1 MSEKAPLTAN
11 EIIEGFNIAKST
23 FYTKVKELG
32 IEGELPPGR
41 QRGNRYAFKDVEKIL
56 ESLGKSQSKPL
67 TRKSQKHT
75 IFRRARPE
83 DAQQMHELGERIMR
97 ESGEHSV
104 PAKMLLQ
111 FLSLPGSEIG
121 HVLLRNEHIIGYFTL
136 VPLTHQS
143 LMNVMRRDEQSLFN
157 QLRTRSLQLEDL
169 AQFEPGKPVDLFV
182 WEVISD
188 PKQKTIGQYLIGY
201 MLNLL
206 HTLGKRGVDIKGVYA
221 VATTPEGI
229 NICRRMGMQIMDLPE
244 LIQPDWV
251 PFEWKI
257 QEKKTWLTRNYI
269 QALKSYKKRQ
279 QRMIGEADSPASAS
293 DDF

>member
-1 MSEKAPLTAN
+1 MSERAPMTAN

-23 FYTKVKELG
+23 FYTKVQELG
-32 IEGELPPGR
+32 IQGVLPEGR
-41 QRGNRYAFKDVEKIL
+41 QRGTRYAYKDVEKIL
-56 ESLGKSQSKPL
+56 ESLGRSQTKPL
-67 TRKSQKHT
+67 ARKSKKHI

-83 DAQQMHELGERIMR
+83 DAQQMHELGERIMS

-104 PAKMLLQ
+104 PLKMLLQ

-121 HVLLRNEHIIGYFTL
+121 YVLTRDGHIIGYLTL
-136 VPLTHQS
+136 VPLTHEN
-143 LMNVMRRDEQSLFN
+143 LMHVMQKDDLSLFN

-169 AQFEPGKPVDLFV
+169 AQFEPGKPIDIFV

-188 PKQKTIGQYLIGY
+188 PKQKMIGRYLIGH

-206 HTLGKRGVDIKGVYA
+206 HTLGKRGVDIEGVYA

-229 NICRRMGMQIMDLPE
+229 NICRRMGMQPMNLPE
-244 LIQPDWV
+244 LTQPDWV

-257 QEKKTWLTRNYI
+257 QQKKTWLTRNYI
-269 QALKSYKKRQ
+269 QAIKSYKKRQ
-279 QRMIGEADSPASAS
+279 RRMIEEAVSPVSAS
-293 DDF
+293 DDT